1 MLHEILAA
9 HTLTALVPAGLQV
22 ARDAGQAFQA
32 WITPFILLA
41 GGIWAYYR
49 FRRGRTFRQRLEV
62 TVEGRVD
69 SATGLRTSE
78 RSLYL
83 AVTVKIRN
91 IGDGAVTVDAG
102 ADLLTIEALQVPD
115 GGPPWDAG
123 WNRLLDLGLERFQGG
138 LTLEPD
144 EPVEE
149 QRLLGLPDSGYGAL
163 RIAAQVGSRK
173 AGKRWDHATVVI
185 IDRRVDNMGEEGVG
199 DIPDMPGGLQEGGER

>member
-1 MLHEILAA
+1 MLHEVLATQA
-9 HTLTALVPAGLQV
+9 TTALVPTWLQV
-22 ARDAGQAFQA
+22 TRDAGQAFQA

-41 GGIWAYYR
+41 GGIWAFYR

-62 TVEGRVD
+62 TVAGRVD

-78 RSLYL
+78 RLLYL

-91 IGDGAVTVDAG
+91 IGDGAVTIDAG
-102 ADLLTIEALQVPD
+102 ADLLTIEALQVPE

-123 WNRLLDLGLERFQGG
+123 WNSLLDLGLDRFHGG

-185 IDRRVDNMGEEGVG
+185 IDRRVDNGGKEAVG
-199 DIPDMPGGLQEGGER
+199 GTPNVPGGRQEGGER

>member
-1 MLHEILAA
+1 MLHEILWV
-9 HTLTALVPAGLQV
+9 HTTPILVPAWLQT

-41 GGIWAYYR
+41 GGIWAFYR

-69 SATGLRTSE
+69 SATGLQTSE
-78 RSLYL
+78 RLLYL
-83 AVTVKIRN
+83 AVTVKVRN

-102 ADLLTIEALQVPD
+102 ADLLTIEALQVPE

-123 WNRLLDLGLERFQGG
+123 WSLLLDLGLERFQGG

-173 AGKRWDHATVVI
+173 AGKKWDHATVVI
-185 IDRRVDNMGEEGVG
+185 IDRRMDNGGEETAGSTLDV
-199 DIPDMPGGLQEGGER
+199 PGGRQEGDER